1 MITFE
6 TQEDFE
12 SAVMVVIVE
21 KLKLQVYTRGSPFLT
36 NVEVKIGNSD
46 NFGYFLESSDGCN

>member
-12 SAVMVVIVE
+12 NAVMAVMVE
-21 KLKLQVYTRGSPFLT
+21 KLCMQVYTRGSPFLT

-46 NFGYFLESSDGCN
+46 DFRYFLESSGGCN